1 MPSESFFEKLKK
13 GMEIEE
19 LPKEQLPKEPS
30 LPKSKEGKGKKKSE
44 KTTLPTVTEGKP
56 LAKKEKVVKKK
67 KERGKKITIKMEPVV
82 APIAAPADANPASVA
97 RATSAKETA
106 SAGKEEK
113 KWFKPARQSFA
124 LQNLGGPDGQLT
136 VDVYQTNEEIVIQS
150 AIAGVEPEDLD
161 IAIENDVVTI
171 KGSRERPPEKEERNY
186 FYQECYW
193 GRFSREIILPAEVD
207 NLRVQ
212 ASMKKGI
219 LTIRIPKIEKEKRK
233 RITVKE

>member
-44 KTTLPTVTEGKP
+44 KTTPPTATEGEP

-67 KERGKKITIKMEPVV
+67 KERGKKITVKMEPVV
-82 APIAAPADANPASVA
+82 APIAAPADANSASVA
-97 RATSAKETA
+97 RATSTKEA
-106 SAGKEEK
+106 ALADKEEK
-113 KWFKPARQSFA
+113 KLAERSLGEGRWFKPE
-124 LQNLGGPDGQLT
+124 GQLT
-136 VDVYQTNEEIVIQS
+136 VDVYQTDEEIVIQS

-161 IAIENDVVTI
+161 IALENDVVTI
-171 KGSRERPPEKEERNY
+171 KGNRERPPEKEERNY

-193 GRFSREIILPAEVD
+193 GRFSKEIILPAEVD

-219 LTIRIPKIEKEKRK
+219 LTIRIPKIEKEKKRK
-233 RITVKE
+233 IAVE